1 MKIVDPKWLQRSTR
15 EQFLGAIELRELP
28 SEAVRKRLAHG
39 NALICAM
46 TAATVVL
53 TLLFHDRAT
62 SADTAIAGGMELLGM
77 LVSVL
82 IYYSYMQDPDS
93 AEVHTRLFATLIVT
107 NVTGM
112 FLAGCSWLMDG
123 VAALA
128 LLHRLCVTALVFVNA
143 AICYQFWLYSA
154 YLLGIEQEKSRRI
167 TRALNVFFIFYSVI
181 LVVNLFW
188 PIVFAVG
195 SDGVFQRRG
204 LYPLITACLLII
216 LPPLLRG
223 FTQFEGTKRE
233 KRIAAMFLLMPL
245 AGMIVTFAFSNRALQ
260 YSGVLLSILLAMG
273 SVISG
278 RGKRMAVV
286 RAELDTATKIQ
297 ESMLPMIFP
306 PFPERE
312 EFEIYASMDPAREV
326 GGDFYDFFMI
336 DDDHLALV
344 IADVSDKGVPAALLM
359 MSAKILI
366 NFRAR
371 MGGSP
376 AQILAEVNGQLCE
389 NNESGMFITVWMG
402 ILDVKTG
409 VMTCANAGHEYPA
422 IREDGLF
429 RLLTDV
435 HGLPLGVMPGMK
447 YQDYEIRMKPGD
459 AVFVYTDGVPEAN
472 NAEDEQY
479 TLGRMELALN
489 QIQERDPESVLKG
502 VRADVDAFV
511 KGADQF
517 DDLTMLC
524 VAYRGGRSEESGNVF
539 EADYTGITGVKQQAG
554 LQPPGSKTG
563 EYGRN

>member
-1 MKIVDPKWLQRSTR
+1 MKTVDYKRFSHPSRG
-15 EQFLGAIELRELP
+15 QFLSAIELRELP

-46 TAATVVL
+46 TAAAVVL
-53 TLLFHDRAT
+53 TLLFHDHAT

-195 SDGVFQRRG
+195 TDGVFQRRG

-233 KRIAAMFLLMPL
+233 KKIAATFLLMPL
-245 AGMIVTFAFSNRALQ
+245 AGMIVTLVFSNRALQ

-273 SVISG
+273 SVISS

-524 VAYRGGRSEESGNVF
+524 VAWRGGRPEESGNVF

>member
-1 MKIVDPKWLQRSTR
+1 MSDFIQLHRQSKERLLRFAEQR
-15 EQFLGAIELRELP
+15 EPP
-28 SEAVRKRLAHG
+28 SEKAQKWITIGNISICSMTLAG
-39 NALICAM
+39 I
-46 TAATVVL
+46 
-53 TLLFHDRAT
+53 LLLHPFTGRIT
-62 SADTAIAGGMELLGM
+62 SIQMAFSAGQEILGM
-77 LVSVL
+77 LMSAL
-82 IYYSYMQDPDS
+82 IFYSYMQDPDS

-128 LLHRLCVTALVFVNA
+128 LLHRLCVTALVLVNA

-154 YLLGIEQEKSRRI
+154 YPLGIEQEKSRRI

-181 LVVNLFW
+181 LVNNLFW

-245 AGMIVTFAFSNRALQ
+245 AGMIVTLAFSNRALQ
-260 YSGVLLSILLAMG
+260 YSGVLMSIILAMG

-524 VAYRGGRSEESGNVF
+524 VAYRGGRSEE
-539 EADYTGITGVKQQAG
+539 A
-554 LQPPGSKTG
+554 
-563 EYGRN
+563 

>member
-46 TAATVVL
+46 TAAAVVL
-53 TLLFHDRAT
+53 TLLFHDHAT

-77 LVSVL
+77 LVSML

-376 AQILAEVNGQLCE
+376 AQILAEVNGQRCE

-447 YQDYEIRMKPGD
+447 
-459 AVFVYTDGVPEAN
+459 
-472 NAEDEQY
+472 
-479 TLGRMELALN
+479 
-489 QIQERDPESVLKG
+489 
-502 VRADVDAFV
+502 
-511 KGADQF
+511 
-517 DDLTMLC
+517 
-524 VAYRGGRSEESGNVF
+524 
-539 EADYTGITGVKQQAG
+539 
-554 LQPPGSKTG
+554 
-563 EYGRN
+563 

>member
-46 TAATVVL
+46 TAAAVVL
-53 TLLFHDRAT
+53 TLLFHDHAT

-77 LVSVL
+77 LVSML

-154 YLLGIEQEKSRRI
+154 YLLGIEQERSRRI
-167 TRALNVFFIFYSVI
+167 TRALNVFFAFYSAI
-181 LVVNLFW
+181 LAVNLFR

-195 SDGVFQRRG
+195 PDGVFQRRG

-524 VAYRGGRSEESGNVF
+524 VAYRGSRSK
-539 EADYTGITGVKQQAG
+539 EA
-554 LQPPGSKTG
+554 
-563 EYGRN
+563 

>member
-46 TAATVVL
+46 TAAAVVL
-53 TLLFHDRAT
+53 TLLFHDHAT

-77 LVSVL
+77 LVSML

-216 LPPLLRG
+216 LPPLLRR

-524 VAYRGGRSEESGNVF
+524 VAYRGGRSEESGNGF

>member
-1 MKIVDPKWLQRSTR
+1 MKASDSKRSHYPSREQLLRAIETREVPSEKMQKWLV
-15 EQFLGAIELRELP
+15 A
-28 SEAVRKRLAHG
+28 G

-46 TAATVVL
+46 TAVAMVL
-53 TLLFHDRAT
+53 TLLFHDHVT
-62 SADTAIAGGMELLGM
+62 STDTAIAEGMELLGM

-93 AEVHTRLFATLIVT
+93 TEVHTRLFATLIVT

-123 VAALA
+123 VAVLA

-167 TRALNVFFIFYSVI
+167 TRALNVFFTFYSAI

-195 SDGVFQRRG
+195 PDGVFQRRG

-216 LPPLLRG
+216 LPPLLHG

-233 KRIAAMFLLMPL
+233 KKIAAMFLLMPL
-245 AGMIVTFAFSNRALQ
+245 VGMIMTLAFSTRAFQ

-273 SVISG
+273 AVISS
-278 RGKRMAVV
+278 RGKHMAVV
-286 RAELDTATKIQ
+286 RTELDTAAKIQ

-326 GGDFYDFFMI
+326 GGDFYDFFMV
-336 DDDHLALV
+336 DDDHLALL

-359 MSAKILI
+359 MSTKILI
-366 NFRAR
+366 DFRAS

-376 AQILAEVNGQLCE
+376 GQILAEVNDQLCE
-389 NNESGMFITVWMG
+389 NNESGMFATVWMG

-409 VMTCANAGHEYPA
+409 AVTCANAGHEYPA
-422 IREDGLF
+422 IREGGVF
-429 RLLTDV
+429 RLLTDR
-435 HGLPLGVMPGMK
+435 HGLPLGVMPGMR
-447 YQDYEIRMKPGD
+447 YQDYEIRLRPGD

-472 NAEDEQY
+472 NAEGEQY
-479 TLGRMELALN
+479 SLGRMELALN
-489 QIQERDPESVLKG
+489 QIQEGDPESILKG

-511 KGADQF
+511 KGASQF

-524 VAYRGGRSEESGNVF
+524 VTYRGSH
-539 EADYTGITGVKQQAG
+539 Q
-554 LQPPGSKTG
+554 
-563 EYGRN
+563 